1 MISCESKVIKKNKQA
16 VNQDMF
22 YLAVILLVLTALA
35 FFAGIY
41 PMVIAGLAG
50 VIATLIRSRDWA
62 T

>member
-1 MISCESKVIKKNKQA
+1 MNQA